1 MLAGGAMIWFASGS
15 PNSGRRI
22 LVAGTVASIMLITLA
37 IVTIRQIGIWRDSL
51 SLWNAAIARRPL
63 TSLAYMNRA
72 AVHAQT
78 SNLTQAQADL
88 ERSLELW
95 PDEPTAMNNLAS
107 VLAQRGDYVRSA
119 ALSQAV
125 IRRNPSSVNAHVN
138 LGYALLNLNEIE
150 RAIEHY
156 RAAFRLDPNTAP
168 MLLELATSLAQRGYL
183 SLAATAARDLAESQ
197 PANAQAQQ
205 LLRDLTSIRT
215 P

>member
-1 MLAGGAMIWFASGS
+1 
-15 PNSGRRI
+15 
-22 LVAGTVASIMLITLA
+22 
-37 IVTIRQIGIWRDSL
+37 
-51 SLWNAAIARRPL
+51 
-63 TSLAYMNRA
+63 
-72 AVHAQT
+72 
-78 SNLTQAQADL
+78 
-88 ERSLELW
+88 
-95 PDEPTAMNNLAS
+95 MNNLAS

-183 SLAATAARDLAESQ
+183 SLAATVARDLAESQ